1 MAPGAFVVAITFFMI
16 TEFSMF
22 VENFIGFLSAKIR
35 KKVIEF
41 IEIYYLCRL
50 KYFGKLNI
58 LVLMSFREI
67 LRKLNNRYVYA
78 TLLFL
83 IVILFIDQFN
93 LFEQIRLSKSVKDK
107 KQQIEYYEKLVPESK
122 KYLNDLQNDTATMEK
137 VAREQYLMKR
147 DNEIIYLTET
157 QE

>member
-1 MAPGAFVVAITFFMI
+1 MTF
-16 TEFSMF
+16 
-22 VENFIGFLSAKIR
+22 R
-35 KKVIEF
+35 Q
-41 IEIYYLCRL
+41 
-50 KYFGKLNI
+50 
-58 LVLMSFREI
+58 I
-67 LRKLNNRYVYA
+67 LRKLNNRYIYA
-78 TLLFL
+78 TIIFLVLYLF
-83 IVILFIDQFN
+83 VDQFN

-122 KYLNDLQNDTATMEK
+122 QYLNDLQNDTATMEK